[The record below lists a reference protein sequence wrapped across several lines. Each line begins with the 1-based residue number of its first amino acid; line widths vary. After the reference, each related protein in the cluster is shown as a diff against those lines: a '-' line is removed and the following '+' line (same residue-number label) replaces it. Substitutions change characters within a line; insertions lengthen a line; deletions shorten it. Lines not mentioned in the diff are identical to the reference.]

1 MGLRSSKKRGSMLGP
16 IRRFNNIADTI
27 PEAHHLLGGYHPL
40 SGYLAGKARGGMYVQ
55 KLEDNFA
62 EVFHVK
68 HAIACNSATSGLLA
82 AAFAVG
88 LGAGDLFLCPAM
100 TMSATAAAPMFTGA
114 APYFCDVEDETFGI
128 RIADAMSKKPKA
140 IFATNLFGHAADLRE
155 VRTICDQT
163 GTYLI
168 EDNSQ
173 SPFAADNGKFAGTI
187 GHIGVFSFNIHKPL
201 QCGEGG
207 MVVTDD
213 ETLANRLRAFI
224 NHGEVIGGPIGLN
237 LRMPEVSAAI
247 MIAQLE
253 HAGVIIQD
261 RIDQAMDILFS
272 VGAEIPGLRLPITR
286 ADCDHIYYTIP
297 FLISGGRPQFCAA
310 LKAEGVPIVEGYVEP
325 LYDLPAF
332 SPFWRH
338 CPVADSLHRQRLFYI
353 ENCRYSFT
361 GEQIRM
367 IGEAFKRAAE
377 TVLA

>member
-1 MGLRSSKKRGSMLGP
+1 MGG
-16 IRRFNNIADTI
+16 FT
-27 PEAHHLLGGYHPL
+27 
-40 SGYLAGKARGGMYVQ
+40 
-55 KLEDNFA
+55 
-62 EVFHVK
+62 
-68 HAIACNSATSGLLA
+68 ATSGLLA

-155 VRTICDQT
+155 MRTICDQT

-207 MVVTDD
+207 MIVTDD
-213 ETLANRLRAFI
+213 DALADRMRDFI
-224 NHGEVIGGPIGLN
+224 NHGEVVGGPIGLN
-237 LRMPEVSAAI
+237 LRMLESSAKI
-247 MIAQLE
+247 MIYQMERAKE
-253 HAGVIIQD
+253 IIGG
-261 RIDQAMDILFS
+261 RIEQADAIISAIGDISGIRPPL
-272 VGAEIPGLRLPITR
+272 VRDGCT
-286 ADCDHIYYTIP
+286 HVYYTIP
-297 FLISGGRPQFCAA
+297 FLIDAPEMRVSTGNSDINPFLGETLAQFCLG
-310 LKAEGVPIVEGYVEP
+310 LKAEGVPIVKGYVPP
-325 LYDLPAF
+325 LYRLPAF
-332 SPFWRH
+332 KTFAGH
-338 CPVADSLHRQRLFYI
+338 CPVAESMHDHRLFYI

-361 GEQIRM
+361 PDQIRL
-367 IGEAFKRAAE
+367 IGEAFKRTAE
-377 TVLA
+377 KVL

>member
-1 MGLRSSKKRGSMLGP
+1 MGLRNSKKRGSMLGP
-16 IRRFNNIADTI
+16 IRRFNNIADI
-27 PEAHHLLGGYHPL
+27 VPEAHHLLGGYHPL

-88 LGAGDLFLCPAM
+88 LGTGDTFVCPAM

-114 APYFCDVEDETFGI
+114 MPRFEDVEDETFGL
-128 RIADAMSKKPKA
+128 RDAGSKPDTPKA
-140 IFATNLFGHAADLRE
+140 IFVSNLFGHAANLHLIRKFCDDSDL
-155 VRTICDQT
+155 
-163 GTYLI
+163 YMI

-173 SPFAADNGKFAGTI
+173 SPFATDNGKFAGTI

-272 VGAEIPGLRLPITR
+272 VGTEIPGLRPPITR
-286 ADCDHIYYTIP
+286 EGCDHVYYTIP
-297 FLISGGRPQFCAA
+297 FLISGDRAQFCAT

-332 SPFWRH
+332 SPFQRY
-338 CPVADSLHRQRLFYI
+338 CPVAEGLHRQRLFYI

-361 GEQIRM
+361 GGQIRM
-367 IGEAFKRAAE
+367 IGEAFKKAAE
-377 TVLA
+377 GIL